1 MLLFL
6 FYIAAGVLVGLTSGL
21 FGIGGGLI
29 VVPALL
35 PVFAHQ
41 GLTDDVAVHMAI
53 GSSMATII
61 LTGLASAR
69 AHWQLGNILPEL
81 LPALAGGLVL
91 GSLLGAQVAAT
102 IPGEILRTVFSL
114 FVLVMAVRMVLGRQP
129 DPHRPLPAK
138 PVVALVGGVI
148 GVLSALVGIGGG
160 SLVVPFLAWCGVA
173 MRYAVGTSAAAG
185 VAIAVAGTVGFM
197 LAGTGDEALPPWST
211 GYIYWPAVAGITLA
225 STVCAPVGA
234 RLATRVPGHLLRWA
248 FAAFLVVVGLRLLF
262 GG

>member
-1 MLLFL
+1 MLLLL
-6 FYIAAGVLVGLTSGL
+6 FYLAAGVLVGLTSGL

-41 GLTDDVAVHMAI
+41 GLSADVAVHMAI

-69 AHWQLGNILPEL
+69 AHWQLGNLLLPV
-81 LPALAGGLVL
+81 LPALVAGLVA
-91 GSLLGAQVAAT
+91 GSLLGAQVAAA
-102 IPGEILRTVFSL
+102 IPGETLRAVFSV
-114 FVLVMAVRMVLGRQP
+114 FVLVMAVRMVFGRQP
-129 DPHRPLPAK
+129 DPHRPLPPK
-138 PVVALVGGVI
+138 PVVAVVGGVI

-173 MRYAVGTSAAAG
+173 MRHAVGTSAAAG
-185 VAIAVAGTVGFM
+185 VAIAIAGTVGFM
-197 LAGTGDEALPPWST
+197 LAGTGDEALPAWST

-225 STVCAPVGA
+225 STLFAPVGA
-234 RLATRVPGHLLRWA
+234 RLATRVPGYLLRWA
-248 FAAFLVVVGLRLLF
+248 FAAFLVVVGLRLLV

>member
-1 MLLFL
+1 MLLLL
-6 FYIAAGVLVGLTSGL
+6 FYLAAGVLVGLTSGL

-41 GLTDDVAVHMAI
+41 GLSTDVAVHLAI

-69 AHWQLGNILPEL
+69 AHWQLGNILPDI
-81 LPALAGGLVL
+81 LPALIAGLVA
-91 GSLLGAQVAAT
+91 GSLLGAQLAAA
-102 IPGEILRTVFSL
+102 IPGDALRAVFSV
-114 FVLVMAVRMVLGRQP
+114 FVLLMALRMVFARQP
-129 DPHRPLPAK
+129 QAHRSLPAR

-160 SLVVPFLAWCGVA
+160 SLVVPFLAWCGVR
-173 MRYAVGTSAAAG
+173 MRNAVGTSAAAG
-185 VAIAVAGTVGFM
+185 MAIAIAGTVGFM
-197 LAGTGDEALPPWST
+197 LAGTGDDTLPAWST
-211 GYIYWPAVAGITLA
+211 GYIYWPAVGGITLA
-225 STVCAPVGA
+225 STLFAPIGA
-234 RLATRVPGHLLRWA
+234 RLATRLPGHILRLG